1 MKEATERL
9 SKDEL
14 VDETILQQMIKD
26 TSADII
32 PMLIEHYIDE
42 SQQRLANIEQA
53 VLTHNLEQLEFEV
66 HTLGSSALALGNRAL
81 SRLARDI
88 EKLCLD
94 GDNQQ
99 AIAKCDELPTLA
111 QRSFSALVDRKNMGF

>member
-32 PMLIEHYIDE
+32 PMLIDHYIDE
-42 SQQRLANIEQA
+42 SKQRLANIEQA

-94 GDNQQ
+94 GESQQ
-99 AIAKCDELPTLA
+99 AIAKCDELPTLS